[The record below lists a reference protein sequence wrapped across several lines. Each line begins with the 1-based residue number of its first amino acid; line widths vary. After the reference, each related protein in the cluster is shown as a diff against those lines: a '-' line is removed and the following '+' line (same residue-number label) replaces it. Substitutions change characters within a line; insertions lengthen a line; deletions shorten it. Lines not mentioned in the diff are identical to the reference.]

1 MNHPIRVAAVILEY
15 HPIVGGAQRQLA
27 QLAPFIRSEGID
39 LRVFT
44 RRYHNLPSSEVI
56 NGVPVT
62 RLPAP
67 GPKPMAGPLF
77 IGSTLRALHHF
88 KPHLIHAFS
97 LFSPLTTAVWAK
109 RFWHI
114 PVVVKILRGG
124 RLGDIQR
131 IQKKVNGGRRLASYR
146 RHVDR
151 FIAISSEIQGELTH
165 IGVSAQQ
172 QLTLPN
178 GVDVQRITPPG
189 HEEKVAL
196 RHRLNLPK
204 GQLVIY
210 TGRFVPA
217 KQLPQLLKA
226 WQEVQRHCSEA
237 HLLLLGDGPEEQ
249 KLRDMNPQRVIFGGR
264 KKDVT
269 PYLQAADIF
278 ILPSANEG
286 LSNAMLEAM
295 AAGLPVIATAVG
307 GAPDIIKHGYN
318 GWLIDPQSPEEITLA
333 LLTLIRKPDLMAQL
347 GKRARRRMTEA
358 YALENIAAQHVSL
371 YRSLVLQPQS
381 TVENGSNSY
390 VER

>member
-1 MNHPIRVAAVILEY
+1 MTHPIRVAAVILEY

-27 QLAPFIRSEGID
+27 QLAPMIRSHGID

-44 RRYHNLPSSEVI
+44 RRYPNLPSSEVI
-56 NGVPVT
+56 NGVSVT

-67 GPKPMAGPLF
+67 GPKPLAGPLF
-77 IGSTLRALHHF
+77 IGSTLRALQQF

-109 RFWHI
+109 RFWNI

-124 RLGDIQR
+124 QLGDIQR
-131 IQKKVNGGRRLASYR
+131 IQKKINGEQRLASYR

-151 FIAISSEIQGELTH
+151 FIAISSEIQSELTH

-172 QLTLPN
+172 QLALPN
-178 GVDVQRITPPG
+178 GVDVEGMTPPG
-189 HEEKVAL
+189 QEEKVAL
-196 RHRLNLPK
+196 RHKLNLPK
-204 GQLVIY
+204 GPLIIY

-217 KQLPQLLKA
+217 KQLPQLLTV
-226 WQEVQRHCSEA
+226 WQEVQRHCPEA

-295 AAGLPVIATAVG
+295 ATGLPVIATAVG
-307 GAPDIIKHGYN
+307 GAPDIIEHGYN
-318 GWLIDPQSPEEITLA
+318 GWLINPQSPEEMTIA
-333 LLTLIRKPDLMAQL
+333 LLTLIRKPELIAQL
-347 GKRARRRMTEA
+347 GRRGRRRMTEA
-358 YALENIAAQHVSL
+358 YSLENIATQHVSL
-371 YRSLVLQPQS
+371 YQSLALPRQPI
-381 TVENGSNSY
+381 VEDGSNSY
-390 VER
+390 VEH